1 MAENVR
7 VMMWLILAISA
18 VIIFI
23 ENRLA
28 LNRQIHIHYLCI
40 LLFSLYS
47 VEFCNTLL
55 CAALLYWAFRI
66 AITSGTF
73 HLRPYILSLVII
85 SVILLATG
93 IFSFFAMED
102 GSLSILGTLSRNFI
116 VMTFWPLILAQTVP
130 DIKRL
135 QKVAY
140 FYAVTRIVEVAVVG
154 LVIYFFFYEEF
165 YLFSNLT
172 ELGISIPE
180 PDNPRLC
187 SVGAPNPNDAAFV
200 LLGALCLIIYRLY
213 ERFRPGDLL
222 LSLTALAGI
231 LFTWTRS
238 VWLFLLIFFLLF
250 VNIKKKLNKRVI
262 ILAGAGLIIISVI
275 GVRFFNER
283 SSTDERL
290 QSAYNVDLRK
300 QQMTEYIS
308 SIHRLPLFWG
318 LYNDQQV
325 VSDKLN
331 ITEEISSENFILEIF
346 TRHGILAGVL
356 VIAFF
361 LFYMINFWL
370 TVKTY
375 IAGRLNDR
383 DDVLFVIAFFAAF
396 VSLFLMA
403 QTSLFRNNLL
413 IWIMI
418 GFMSVIRQNTGVIKN
433 GE

>member
-1 MAENVR
+1 
-7 VMMWLILAISA
+7 MWLIIAIAA
-18 VIIFI
+18 VIVFI

-28 LNRQIHIHYLCI
+28 LNRQLHIHYLCI
-40 LLFSLYS
+40 FFFSLYS

-55 CAALLYWAFRI
+55 CVALIYWAFRI
-66 AITSGTF
+66 TVTSGTF
-73 HLRPYILSLVII
+73 HIRPYILSLIII

-93 IFSFFAMED
+93 IFSFLALEERPL
-102 GSLSILGTLSRNFI
+102 SLLGTLSRNFI
-116 VMTFWPLILAQTVP
+116 VMSFWPLILAQTVP
-130 DIKRL
+130 DVKQL

-180 PDNPRLC
+180 PENPRLC
-187 SVGAPNPNDAAFV
+187 SIGAPNPNDAAFV

-250 VNIKKKLNKRVI
+250 ASIKKKLNKRMI
-262 ILAGAGLIIISVI
+262 ILAGFGLIIISVI
-275 GVRFFNER
+275 GLRFFNER

-290 QSAYNVDLRK
+290 QSAYTVDLRK
-300 QQMTEYIS
+300 QQLTEYIS
-308 SIHRLPLFWG
+308 SIPRIPLFWG
-318 LYNDQQV
+318 LYDDQQY

-346 TRHGILAGVL
+346 TRHGILAGLL

-370 TVKTY
+370 TVRTY
-375 IAGRLNDR
+375 IANRLNDR
-383 DDVLFVIAFFAAF
+383 EDVIFVIAFFAAF

-403 QTSLFRNNLL
+403 QTSLFRNNLI

-418 GFMSVIRQNTGVIKN
+418 GFMSVIRQNTKAIKN
-433 GE
+433 G